1 MNSNRR
7 SFIRL
12 GSLALG
18 ASCLL
23 RPRTLFALGAEKGV
37 LSFDAAEM
45 RLLDFA
51 ASYGPVARVIGAS
64 VLAGCARVAAACVCS
79 CRCAILS

>member
-12 GSLALG
+12 GSLAVG
-18 ASCLL
+18 ASCFL
-23 RPRTLFALGAEKGV
+23 RPRSLFAFGAEKGPGV

-51 ASYGPVARVIGAS
+51 ASYGTSARLVGAS
-64 VLAGCARVAAACVCS
+64 VLGRMRRTAAAACVCS
-79 CRCAILS
+79 CR